1 MLTPEAIPTVK
12 TTEPETYHTVAE
24 IGQLLR
30 KSSSWVYRE
39 FRDYPGVVRSAKDQ
53 PGKRH
58 YVTLL
63 ISGDVLRRW
72 ILDHTAP
79 SPLEKTPL

>member
-39 FRDYPGVVRSAKDQ
+39 FRDYPGVVRSGKHR
-53 PGKRH
+53 PGKRS
-58 YVTLL
+58 YVTVL
-63 ISGDVLRRW
+63 ISEDVLRRW
-72 ILDHTAP
+72 VRDHTAP
-79 SPLEKTPL
+79 GPAEKSPL